1 MTRPH
6 ARIDP
11 ALRSQID
18 SVVARYADARRT
30 FTEEEAFSAIWE
42 AGYDASPQDDPRF
55 CLAREADGRNPRHWC
70 LAGHTLATSQLV
82 EALRSETW
90 DGKDLDEQLALLDH
104 QHGGHHVYCPVDH
117 QLYFHPDGRL
127 ELADEEREDEIP
139 EEVRSVLLGH
149 ADALLERWRQA
160 GSAPWT
166 TRQVTEQFAEAG
178 WEAGKSRG
186 AWLQVRV
193 WLRTWASVSRV
204 GQDFWVP
211 ADALPA
217 GPSRTRMSVVRIR
230 DASGPARLE
239 VEPGVSSREEA
250 AEGPWHDRPVS
261 MSAPSIGWATG
272 GTARWIAVLRTVNLV
287 EGFLSVP
294 ASARAAYPAPT
305 RDASRWEVVR
315 GRWFET
321 GESLW
326 VWLDRERNLLCGPD
340 LVERL
345 AWREAGERFEIV
357 WSPESLVLR
366 PDRIDAEAQREETRL
381 ADADNL
387 ASLRGGLGESYRT
400 SIAAILSEAPKG
412 LTCREIVEAVSLR
425 QGHQV
430 HGGTIRTILHAGG
443 FVYRDGRWFTGDEAG
458 RGPGILRE
466 AIVVAICEKPS
477 IKPASQSSRER
488 LRGLANSILG
498 RLKEVRKQA
507 TR

>member
-55 CLAREADGRNPRHWC
+55 QLAREADGRSPRHWC
-70 LAGHTLATSQLV
+70 LSSHTVATSQLV
-82 EALRSETW
+82 EALRIDAW
-90 DGKDLDEQLALLDH
+90 DGSDLEGQLARLDQ
-104 QHGGHHVYCPVDH
+104 QHGGHHVFCSADPR
-117 QLYFHPDGRL
+117 LYAHPDGRL
-127 ELADEEREDEIP
+127 ELADDEREEEIL
-139 EEVRSVLLGH
+139 EGVRSALLGL

-166 TRQVTEQFAEAG
+166 VRQITEQLAEAG
-178 WEAGKSRG
+178 WSEGRSRG
-186 AWLQVRV
+186 AWLQVRA
-193 WLRTWASVSRV
+193 WLRTWPSVSRV
-204 GQDFWVP
+204 GQDYWVP
-211 ADALPA
+211 TEAIPG

-230 DASGPARLE
+230 DERGPARLE
-239 VEPGVSSREEA
+239 VETGESSREETE
-250 AEGPWHDRPVS
+250 EGPLLDRPAS
-261 MSAPSIGWATG
+261 TSATPIGWATG
-272 GTARWIAVLRTVNLV
+272 ATARWIAVLRTVNLI

-294 ASARAAYPAPT
+294 ASARAAYPAPS
-305 RDASRWEVVR
+305 RDAGRWEVVR

-321 GESLW
+321 RDNLW
-326 VWLDRERNLLCGPD
+326 VWLDRERHLLCGPD

-345 AWREAGERFEIV
+345 AWREAGERMEIV
-357 WSPESLVLR
+357 WSPEGLVFR
-366 PDRIDAEAQREETRL
+366 PDGIDAEAQREETRL

-400 SIAAILSEAPKG
+400 SITAILSEVPRG
-412 LTCREIVEAVSLR
+412 LSLREIVEAVSQR

-430 HGGTIRTILHAGG
+430 HRGTIRTILHAGG

-458 RGPGILRE
+458 REPRTLRE
-466 AIVVAICEKPS
+466 AIVVATYERPTA
-477 IKPASQSSRER
+477 KPASQSSRER
-488 LRGLANSILG
+488 LRELASSISG
-498 RLKEVRKQA
+498 RLKEVREQSPG
-507 TR
+507 